1 MLSMILSYTLI
12 IFLLLAIPVSRPLM
26 QALDDHSLSWQEK
39 ALVSNDL
46 LDIHA
51 RYWPWALGAGL
62 VLVIHC
68 LHSMWIV
75 FHVAAPLHRLKSL
88 FPQIGQGNLSIRTT
102 LRKGEFLTSEAELV
116 NQMTAQ
122 LDANVS
128 AIKMAQAI
136 VALDIDRLKQ
146 TSATAGNPTMAE
158 LVKKAEHNLADLK
171 ASRNSFKTHNGRR
184 TQMSDWRTFPS
195 ATKPRVARHPTPEG
209 FEHSGGFTLIELMLA
224 VAIVGVLSSLAIPNY
239 LGFVEKARVAR
250 AVAEM
255 NAIAKEVRGYAL
267 STELYPDSLAQIG
280 RSAPLDPW
288 GNPYQYYRINC
299 GAAIIGRLDNLE
311 PSAFGSA
318 GLILP
323 VNDFPPHNEAHP
335 SFTVDNG
342 NHHEARI
349 YLTQAGGPPGGG
361 AGGPPCGGI
370 GGARKDRFL
379 VPINSD
385 FDLYSMGKDGQSV
398 GPLTAQK
405 SHDDVIRANDGS
417 YYGLASNF

>member
-39 ALVSNDL
+39 AVVSNNL
-46 LDIHA
+46 LDLHA

-62 VLVIHC
+62 VLMIHC
-68 LHSMWIV
+68 IHSMWIV
-75 FHVAAPLHRLKSL
+75 SHVAGSLYRLKSM
-88 FPQIGQGNLSIRTT
+88 FSQIGQGNLSIRTT
-102 LRKGEFLTSEAELV
+102 LRKGDFVTSEAELV

-195 ATKPRVARHPTPEG
+195 ATKPRVARYPTPEG
-209 FEHSGGFTLIELMLA
+209 FEHSGGFTLIELLLA
-224 VAIVGVLSSLAIPNY
+224 VAIVGILSSLAIPNY
-239 LGFVEKARVAR
+239 LGFVEKARLAR

-299 GAAIIGRLDNLE
+299 GAAIIGRLDTTE
-311 PSAFGSA
+311 SPAIGSVGPVLPVSVVLPFVKA
-318 GLILP
+318 HISFAVDEGGHQGLI
-323 VNDFPPHNEAHP
+323 H
-335 SFTVDNG
+335 
-342 NHHEARI
+342 
-349 YLTQAGGPPGGG
+349 LTAGGGGG
-361 AGGPPCGGI
+361 GGPPCGGI

-405 SHDDVIRANDGS
+405 SHDDVIRANDGEF
-417 YYGLASNF
+417 YGLAANF